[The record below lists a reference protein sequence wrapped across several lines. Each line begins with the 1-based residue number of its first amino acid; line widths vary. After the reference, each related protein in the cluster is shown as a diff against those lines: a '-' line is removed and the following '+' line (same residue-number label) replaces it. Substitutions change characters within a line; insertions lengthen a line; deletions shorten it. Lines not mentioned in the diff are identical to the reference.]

1 MSTYNEDVMRIAS
14 AIAGKK
20 VKRLVVVSTG
30 YSAKPPGIGK
40 RIPYAT
46 NRYSL
51 PSPKRHK

>member
-1 MSTYNEDVMRIAS
+1 MSTYDQDVLRIAS

-30 YSAKPPGIGK
+30 YAAKPPGVGK

-46 NRYSL
+46 NRYSI
-51 PSPKRHK
+51 PRPKRHN